1 MVRLLLFVR
10 RPYSLSAEEAVRWM
24 HEQAAPLAA
33 TSAAVRVELVR
44 LGAPGVPSD
53 SDCEWLI
60 EMHYQRVED
69 ATGAARNGPCRDLVA
84 DLRLLGMRPRL
95 VVADTGEPV
104 EG

>member
-1 MVRLLLFVR
+1 MVRLMLFVC
-10 RPYSLSAEEAVRWM
+10 RPYYLSGEEALRWI
-24 HEQAAPLAA
+24 HQQAAPLATMGA
-33 TSAAVRVELVR
+33 ERVELVR
-44 LGAPGVPSD
+44 LGAPGAYGESD
-53 SDCEWLI
+53 YEWLI

-69 ATGAARNGPCRDLVA
+69 AAGDARNGPCRDLVA